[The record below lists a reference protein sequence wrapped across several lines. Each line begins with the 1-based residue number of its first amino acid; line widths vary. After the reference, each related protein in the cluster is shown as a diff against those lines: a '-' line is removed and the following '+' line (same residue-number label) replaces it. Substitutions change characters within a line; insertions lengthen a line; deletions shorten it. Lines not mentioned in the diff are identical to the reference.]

1 MILGLARVGN
11 SEFKDPTA
19 LVDRPEQPRDI
30 PLVLIRPKSE
40 HHPALEEIGNSD
52 AVVLTEVGMCVAVRP
67 FDVRAAIRREFVGH
81 RVELVL

>member
-11 SEFKDPTA
+11 SEFEDPAA
-19 LVDRPEQPRDI
+19 LVDCPEQPRGI
-30 PLVLIRPKSE
+30 PVILLRPKSE
-40 HHPALEEIGNSD
+40 HHPALEEIGDSD

-67 FDVRAAIRREFVGH
+67 FDVRAAIGREFVGN